1 MQRRLNIVVKVE
13 RSIRLEV
20 GCNRGDGR
28 SPQMTIH
35 HIAQLS
41 REIGEGQLP
50 IILALD
56 GGGEVDERHRDVVE
70 ESRNMAAG

>member
-1 MQRRLNIVVKVE
+1 
-13 RSIRLEV
+13 
-20 GCNRGDGR
+20 
-28 SPQMTIH
+28 MTIH